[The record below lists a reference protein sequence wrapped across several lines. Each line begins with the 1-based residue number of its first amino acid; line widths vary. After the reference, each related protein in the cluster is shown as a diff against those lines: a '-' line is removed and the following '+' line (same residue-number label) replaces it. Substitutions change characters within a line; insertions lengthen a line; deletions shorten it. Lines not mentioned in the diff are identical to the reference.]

1 MKIALIRPRRRHT
14 RHQVALGLTLALTT
28 VAPAVM
34 AQTYS
39 VKVNPSLNG
48 LDIKLEPV
56 SNSTLLVVK
65 LTNNADQK
73 VRCKLKYDASP
84 QPLERKTVYIDPG
97 KTEQSVLQAKRKWF
111 SVDVDVD
118 CQLATKQP

>member
-1 MKIALIRPRRRHT
+1 MNSSLVGSRRRRT
-14 RHQVALGLTLALTT
+14 RLQVALGFALALTA
-28 VAPAVM
+28 VVPPVM

-39 VKVNPSLNG
+39 VNVNPSLNG
-48 LDIKLEPV
+48 LDVKIEPI
-56 SNSTLLVVK
+56 SNSTMLVVK

-118 CQLATKQP
+118 CELATKQS

>member
-1 MKIALIRPRRRHT
+1 
-14 RHQVALGLTLALTT
+14 
-28 VAPAVM
+28 M

-39 VKVNPSLNG
+39 VNVNPSLNG
-48 LDIKLEPV
+48 LDVKIEPI
-56 SNSTLLVVK
+56 SNSTMLVVK

-84 QPLERKTVYIDPG
+84 QPLERKTVYIESWQDG
-97 KTEQSVLQAKRKWF
+97 AERIAGEAKWF